1 MASSA
6 EKDLTCPIC
15 HDIFVRPVV
24 LSCSHSFCK
33 ACVQAWWTEKHV
45 NECPV
50 CKASPVREPLESLA
64 LRNLCEDFLK
74 DKKRRVPAETE
85 ARCNLHD
92 EKLKLFCLD
101 HQQLVCLVCRDSS
114 AHANHS
120 FRPLDEAAQDHRERL
135 QEALRPL
142 REELEVFERTRANWD
157 QTAKHIKVQGRKMV
171 EKIKDQFKTFH
182 QFLHE
187 EEEARVNAVR
197 EEEKLKS
204 KMLREKD
211 EDLSRQIS
219 AISDIVRAS
228 EKELRCAD
236 VSFLQNYKGAVEAAQ
251 RRPLLDDPQLP
262 PGALMDEAK
271 HLGNLGFNIW
281 NKMKDMVCYSPVILD
296 PNTAHPALILSEDL
310 TSVIHDGAR
319 QKLPDNPERFDC
331 FHIVLGSEG
340 FSSGT
345 HSWDVEV
352 GESGD
357 LGMAEDSVP
366 RKGVVN
372 SGLWSINFK
381 GGAYAAWSPSGLRT
395 FSLTKTPR
403 RIRVL
408 LDYDKGKLS
417 FLDADTEK
425 HLHTFTH
432 NFTKNLYPYIPN
444 NWDQQLKIL
453 SKKVS
458 VTIK

>member
-33 ACVQAWWTEKHV
+33 TCVQAWWTEKQV

-50 CKASPVREPLESLA
+50 CKARALREPLESSV

-74 DKKRRVPAETE
+74 EKERKVPAETE
-85 ARCNLHD
+85 ARCSLHD

-101 HQQLVCLVCRDSS
+101 HQELVCLVCRDSS
-114 AHANHS
+114 VHANHS
-120 FRPLDEAAQDHRERL
+120 FRPLNEAAQDHRERL
-135 QEALRPL
+135 REALRPL
-142 REELEVFERTRANWD
+142 KEELEVFERTRENWD
-157 QTAKHIKVQGRKMV
+157 QTAKHIKVQGRKTV

-236 VSFLQNYKGAVEAAQ
+236 VSFLQNYKAAVEAAQ
-251 RRPLLDDPQLP
+251 RRPLLDDPQLA

-281 NKMKDMVCYSPVILD
+281 NKMKDMVSYSPVILD
-296 PNTAHPALILSEDL
+296 PNTAHPDLILSEDL
-310 TSVIHDGAR
+310 TSVRHDGAV

-331 FHIVLGSEG
+331 SYMVLGSEG

-352 GESGD
+352 GD
-357 LGMAEDSVP
+357 TFCTLGVAEDSAP
-366 RKGVVN
+366 RKGDIDF
-372 SGLWSINFK
+372 GLWSKEFC
-381 GGAYAAWSPSGLRT
+381 SGLHAAL
-395 FSLTKTPR
+395 SPPGTKTPR

-408 LDYDKGKLS
+408 LDCDKGKLS
-417 FLDADTEK
+417 FLDADTEENF
-425 HLHTFTH
+425 HTVILTF
-432 NFTKNLYPYIPN
+432 FKNLYPYIRN
-444 NWDQQLKIL
+444 ITEQVKIL
-453 SKKVS
+453 PKKVS

>member
-15 HDIFVRPVV
+15 HDIFMRPVV

-33 ACVQAWWTEKHV
+33 ACVQAWWREKHV

-50 CKASPVREPLESLA
+50 CKASPVREPLESSV
-64 LRNLCEDFLK
+64 LRNLCETVLK
-74 DKKRRVPAETE
+74 EKERRVSAETE
-85 ARCNLHD
+85 ARCSLHD

-101 HQQLVCLVCRDSS
+101 HQELVCLVCRDSR

-120 FRPLDEAAQDHRERL
+120 FRPLDEAAQDHRAQLR
-135 QEALRPL
+135 EALRPL
-142 REELEVFERTRANWD
+142 REELKVFERTRANWN

-171 EKIKDQFKTFH
+171 EKIKDQ
-182 QFLHE
+182 
-187 EEEARVNAVR
+187 
-197 EEEKLKS
+197 EEEKIKS

-236 VSFLQNYKGAVEAAQ
+236 VSFLQNYKAAVEAAQ

-281 NKMKDMVCYSPVILD
+281 NKMKDMVSYSPVILD

-310 TSVIHDGAR
+310 TSVRHDGAR

-331 FHIVLGSEG
+331 SYMVLGSEG

-352 GESGD
+352 GESGS
-357 LGMAEDSVP
+357 LGVAEDSVP
-366 RKGVVN
+366 RKGVVK

-381 GGAYAAWSPSGLRT
+381 GGAYAAWSPSGLRH
-395 FSLTKTPR
+395 TPPGA
-403 RIRVL
+403 IHQPDEL
-408 LDYDKGKLS
+408 
-417 FLDADTEK
+417 ADE
-425 HLHTFTH
+425 L
-432 NFTKNLYPYIPN
+432 
-444 NWDQQLKIL
+444 NWLM
-453 SKKVS
+453 S
-458 VTIK
+458 